1 MNTKLDLFRKP
12 VVAFNP
18 ENKLHRKYW
27 AMFLRDQNWANI
39 PVRFVLSDNAQ
50 DLVSMINKQLS
61 DYYISKEFKTVVN
74 PPQETVVKKPQKL
87 SKKATKKT

>member
-12 VVAFNP
+12 VTAFNP

-27 AMFLRDQNWANI
+27 AMFMRDQSWINI

-61 DYYISKEFKTVVN
+61 DYYINKEFKSVVN
-74 PPQETVVKKPQKL
+74 PPQEPVAKKQQKT
-87 SKKATKKT
+87 SKKSTKKS